1 MLIFLWCW
9 FGELSTSWTF
19 RLNLCLWEHQS
30 ICQLWCQKKKTLS
43 FKDNL
48 LYLRLSDEKQS
59 HHTNLK
65 KTTLWFELDVFF
77 PVVIFKFWIL
87 KFKQTIFTREKRS
100 LKAQKICHGVINCRT
115 SFYCFEKSLI
125 AFGTKCFQIYF
136 WSLHSDKVALS
147 HCPGIY
153 IENRM
158 QSFVGD
164 GVNAER

>member
-1 MLIFLWCW
+1 MLVWWIVYVVD
-9 FGELSTSWTF
+9 LSTKLMSMRTLVNLSAMVSKEKNAFIQKIIYYIWDYPTKSKATIQIKK
-19 RLNLCLWEHQS
+19 RWLYGLNWMS
-30 ICQLWCQKKKTLS
+30 
-43 FKDNL
+43 
-48 LYLRLSDEKQS
+48 
-59 HHTNLK
+59 
-65 KTTLWFELDVFF
+65 FF
-77 PVVIFKFWIL
+77 PVVIFRFWIL
-87 KFKQTIFTREKRS
+87 KFKQTILTREKRS

-153 IENRM
+153 IGNHM

>member
-1 MLIFLWCW
+1 MLVWWIVYVVD
-9 FGELSTSWTF
+9 LSTKLMSMRTLVNLSAMVSKEKNAFLQKIIYYIWDYPTKSKATIQIKKRWLYGLNWMSF
-19 RLNLCLWEHQS
+19 FLLLFSGFGFSNSNRLFS
-30 ICQLWCQKKKTLS
+30 
-43 FKDNL
+43 
-48 LYLRLSDEKQS
+48 
-59 HHTNLK
+59 
-65 KTTLWFELDVFF
+65 
-77 PVVIFKFWIL
+77 
-87 KFKQTIFTREKRS
+87 REKSDPCR
-100 LKAQKICHGVINCRT
+100 CHGVINCRT

-153 IENRM
+153 IGNHM

>member
-19 RLNLCLWEHQS
+19 RLNLSMRTLVNLSAMVSKEKNAF
-30 ICQLWCQKKKTLS
+30 LQKIIYYIWDYPTKSKATIQIKKRWLYGLNWMS
-43 FKDNL
+43 FFL
-48 LYLRLSDEKQS
+48 LL
-59 HHTNLK
+59 
-65 KTTLWFELDVFF
+65 F
-77 PVVIFKFWIL
+77 FKFWIL

-153 IENRM
+153 IGNRM
-158 QSFVGD
+158 QSFMGD